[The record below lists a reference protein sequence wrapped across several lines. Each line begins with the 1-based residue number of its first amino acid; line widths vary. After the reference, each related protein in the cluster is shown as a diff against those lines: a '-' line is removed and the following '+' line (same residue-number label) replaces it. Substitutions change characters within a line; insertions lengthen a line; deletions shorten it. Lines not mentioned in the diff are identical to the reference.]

1 MATDTHN
8 NDEVTKKDL
17 RHSFDGIREDI
28 EKAASRE
35 GLDELYKRAA
45 YMILMTHSTPLEDK
59 TDRDMKIRREITER
73 DFARTVRMINRQA
86 KKIGTEADYNEKWEE
101 LSTNGY
107 ESDSDSLLEP
117 KDVAE

>member
-1 MATDTHN
+1 MATDTH

-17 RHSFDGIREDI
+17 RHSFDGIREDV
-28 EKAASRE
+28 ERATSRE

-45 YMILMTHSTPLEDK
+45 YMILMTHSTPLKDK

-86 KKIGTEADYNEKWEE
+86 KKIGTETDYNEKWEE